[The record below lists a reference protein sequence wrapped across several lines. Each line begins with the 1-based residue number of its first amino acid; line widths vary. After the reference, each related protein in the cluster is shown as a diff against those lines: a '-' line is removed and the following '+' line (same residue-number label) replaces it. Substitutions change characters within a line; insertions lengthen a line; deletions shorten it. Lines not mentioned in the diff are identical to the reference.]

1 MKRISIM
8 SPYLLGR
15 DFDVP
20 ASVAKRFSLVDAKGG
35 GKGGGGGSS
44 KEYERQLA
52 EQRQAREKAEAE
64 AAQLKQNQE
73 ATAADRKRRGQASFL
88 TGGDGEGDS
97 SDPTKK
103 SYLGSGS

>member
-1 MKRISIM
+1 MKSIFILN
-8 SPYLLGR
+8 PYLLR
-15 DFDVP
+15 DDFQVSK
-20 ASVAKRFSLVDAKGG
+20 AIARRFSLIDAKGG

-73 ATAADRKRRGQASFL
+73 ATAAERKKRNQASFL

>member
-1 MKRISIM
+1 MKSIFILN
-8 SPYLLGR
+8 PYLLR
-15 DFDVP
+15 DDFQVN
-20 ASVAKRFSLVDAKGG
+20 KGLTRRFSLVDAKGG
-35 GKGGGGGSS
+35 GKVGGGGSS

-52 EQRQAREKAEAE
+52 EQRQAREKTEAE

-73 ATAADRKRRGQASFL
+73 DTAAKRKKRNQASFL

-103 SYLGSGS
+103 SYLGSGT